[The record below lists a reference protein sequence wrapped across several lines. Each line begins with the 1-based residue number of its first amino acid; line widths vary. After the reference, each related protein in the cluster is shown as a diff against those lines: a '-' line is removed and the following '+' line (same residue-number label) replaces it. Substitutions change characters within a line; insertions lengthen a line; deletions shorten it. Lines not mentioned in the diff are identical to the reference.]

1 MAAPNL
7 PPILVLDAH
16 PDPAPG
22 HLVSALASAYAEGAR
37 EAGRPVEMLRLA
49 EIEAPV
55 LRDPADLATPP
66 PAVRAAQEAVTRRRH
81 LVVVHPL
88 WLGAMPAFSTA
99 FFEQLFRAQ
108 FAMAPAR
115 EGRWP
120 RRILARRSARVV
132 VTMGCRRSR
141 TGCSS
146 AATP

>member
-22 HLVSALASAYAEGAR
+22 HYVSALASAYVEGAR
-37 EAGRPVEMLRLA
+37 EAGRPVEMLRLG

-55 LRDPADLATPP
+55 LRDPADFATPP
-66 PAVRAAQEAVTRRRH
+66 PPAIRAAQEAVTRRRH

-88 WLGAMPAFSTA
+88 WLGAMPAFSKA

-115 EGRWP
+115 
-120 RRILARRSARVV
+120 ARRLERLRGLGPRGA
-132 VTMGCRRSR
+132 
-141 TGCSS
+141 
-146 AATP
+146 